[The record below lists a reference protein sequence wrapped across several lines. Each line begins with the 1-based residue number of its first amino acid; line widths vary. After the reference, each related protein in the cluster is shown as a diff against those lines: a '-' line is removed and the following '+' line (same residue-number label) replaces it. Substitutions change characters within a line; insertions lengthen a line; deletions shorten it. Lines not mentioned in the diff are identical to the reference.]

1 MNWRKRAGAVFALC
15 AMTAI
20 ALTAQTFTTLYSFDG
35 TDGQHPDAGL
45 VQATNGDFYGTTANG
60 GTNCAPGGCG
70 TVFKITPSG
79 TLTTLY
85 SFCASEGCFDGE
97 NPTAGL
103 VQGTD
108 GNFYGTTSAGG
119 ESNGGTVFKMTP
131 SGTLTTLHSFCAS
144 PDGCLDGENPEGLVQ
159 GTDGSF
165 YGTTFS
171 RGASNGGTVFKIT
184 PSGTLTTLYSFCSQ
198 SGCPDGQYP
207 EAGLVQGTDGNFYG
221 PTAGGGAN
229 VGTNGAPGAGT
240 VFKITPSG
248 TLTTLYSFCAS
259 EVCTDGQYPVA
270 GLVQGTDGNFYGTTA
285 GGGANVGINYG
296 TGGGTVFKITP
307 SGTLT
312 TLYSFCSYGGIYCT
326 DGALPDAG
334 LVQATN
340 GDFYGT
346 TANGNH
352 GVIVRGGTNC
362 PPPAVARFSKS
373 PQVAR

>member
-1 MNWRKRAGAVFALC
+1 
-15 AMTAI
+15 
-20 ALTAQTFTTLYSFDG
+20 
-35 TDGQHPDAGL
+35 
-45 VQATNGDFYGTTANG
+45 
-60 GTNCAPGGCG
+60 
-70 TVFKITPSG
+70 
-79 TLTTLY
+79 
-85 SFCASEGCFDGE
+85 
-97 NPTAGL
+97 
-103 VQGTD
+103 
-108 GNFYGTTSAGG
+108 
-119 ESNGGTVFKMTP
+119 
-131 SGTLTTLHSFCAS
+131 
-144 PDGCLDGENPEGLVQ
+144 
-159 GTDGSF
+159 
-165 YGTTFS
+165 
-171 RGASNGGTVFKIT
+171 
-184 PSGTLTTLYSFCSQ
+184 
-198 SGCPDGQYP
+198 
-207 EAGLVQGTDGNFYG
+207 
-221 PTAGGGAN
+221 
-229 VGTNGAPGAGT
+229 
-240 VFKITPSG
+240 
-248 TLTTLYSFCAS
+248 
-259 EVCTDGQYPVA
+259 VCTDGQYPVA